1 MKTTTTRREP
11 DTLDHLLALAWAA
24 GTVIVRD
31 LLLPLLALVITLATL
46 HREPTLP
53 RLEKPTETTA
63 APAAPLAL
71 PPATL
76 PALEQARTDW
86 KAELEGR
93 TVAELRQLA
102 RAAGHKALARS
113 GRRQQLLEVLA

>member
-24 GTVIVRD
+24 GTLIVRD
-31 LLLPLLALVITLATL
+31 LLIPLLALLVALATL

-53 RLEKPTETTA
+53 RLQKAEA

-71 PPATL
+71 PPAPLAL
-76 PALEQARTDW
+76 PQATTQPVQALEA
-86 KAELEGR
+86 L

-102 RAAGHKALARS
+102 RAAGHKSLARS